1 MTSHNYPK
9 VIEQSNNPFLIIY
22 FVEQYPVNIEFISRW
37 ISPDGIKL
45 IQLKKIYFI
54 TKKFLIRKSG

>member
-45 IQLKKIYFI
+45 IQLKKFI
-54 TKKFLIRKSG
+54 LLQKNF